1 MKTSRFNVLAVVC
14 IGLLS
19 GIQMP
24 VPAKANEVE
33 FYCDASGS
41 VPITKIYTYRGYEEF
56 ILWVQERGG
65 YSVEQR
71 CQEVSK
77 RFNLAMSRSKLLLKK
92 DRNFNGSPV
101 ICSVSRQGDSCDS
114 NNILVTLGSLKQ
126 LNRALI
132 VFNDFQRGGGGISR
146 APIKLS
152 GNSGTPS
159 TVIKAS
165 GATGLPPVRLT
176 GEGVSPYLSDNGDY
190 FDLGR
195 MVNDLNKPVNSTKK

>member
-1 MKTSRFNVLAVVC
+1 
-14 IGLLS
+14 
-19 GIQMP
+19 MP
-24 VPAKANEVE
+24 VPAKASEVE
-33 FYCDASGS
+33 FYCDRTGS
-41 VPITKIYTYRGYEEF
+41 VPITKIQTNRGYEEF

-65 YSVEQR
+65 YRAEDR
-71 CQEVSK
+71 CVEVSK

-92 DRNFNGSPV
+92 DRNFKESPV

-126 LNRALI
+126 LNTAFS
-132 VFNDFQRGGGGISR
+132 VFKDFQRGGRPISR

-165 GATGLPPVRLT
+165 SATGLPPIKGT
-176 GEGVSPYLSDNGDY
+176 GEGVSPYLTDDGDY